1 MKEESSNRS
10 DFRRRRQ
17 IGSGRGLSERSAAP
31 LRKERVLGGSIF
43 PMRRRKVA
51 QTTSNYGVA
60 VRDEMTPEVQKR
72 YLAVAKQ
79 AAGEASKDE
88 QVVGE
93 AANHAVV
100 QLDRYWHQ
108 VSTGDPERKKW
119 VKVVATHYARKL
131 GAKLH
136 KELAMGFGGS
146 EPPPM
151 YDEQAD
157 KHVARLIADIHLGA
171 GSLASLVATRVAF
184 DERWALLSGETR
196 SLLHAKYVD
205 QMTLKEIAQE
215 RGRGESTGAID
226 HKLAAGR
233 KVAQLL
239 FEDLLD
245 ELRGRYPDE
254 LEDD

>member
-1 MKEESSNRS
+1 MTS
-10 DFRRRRQ
+10 D
-17 IGSGRGLSERSAAP
+17 
-31 LRKERVLGGSIF
+31 
-43 PMRRRKVA
+43 
-51 QTTSNYGVA
+51 
-60 VRDEMTPEVQKR
+60 VQKH
-72 YLAVAKQ
+72 YLAVAKR
-79 AAGEASKDE
+79 AAERASKDE

-100 QLDRYWHQ
+100 QLDRYWDQ
-108 VSTGDPERKKW
+108 VSTGDRERKKW
-119 VKVVATHYARKL
+119 VEVVATFYARKL

-136 KELAMGFGGS
+136 KELPMGRGGS

-151 YDEQAD
+151 HDEQANM
-157 KHVARLIADIHLGA
+157 HVARLIADIHMGA

-196 SLLHAKYVD
+196 SLLHAKYVE

-226 HKLAAGR
+226 HKLAAAR
-233 KVAQLL
+233 KTAGLV